1 MSQHNLFSALRA
13 AFPSDLDSTAV
24 ETTAADGSPLFYT
37 WRDLDR
43 ASARIANLLASLKLP
58 EGSRVAVQVE
68 KSVEAM
74 ALYLA
79 TLRAGYVF
87 LPLNT
92 AYQSAEIEYFI
103 GNAEPAVVVC
113 SPKNFGWVSKIAFT
127 AGTKHVFTLGEDRT
141 GSLLERAAHCSDQHT
156 PAIKSA
162 DDLAAIL
169 YTSGTTGRSKG
180 AMLTHGN
187 LLSNAVTLKDYWG
200 WTATGGPDGRGDVL
214 IHALPIFH
222 VHGLFV
228 AIHGALINGSKMIWC
243 PKFDPKAVIAAMP
256 RATVFM
262 GVPTLYVRMLAEP
275 GLTKEAV
282 KNMRLFIAGSAPL
295 LIETFTAWRERTG
308 HTILERYGMSETIM
322 LTSNPYG
329 GDARHGGQS
338 ERRGS
343 TVGFPLPGVG
353 LRVVD
358 DAGKALPVGEIG
370 NIQVQ
375 GPNVFKGYWRMPEK
389 TKEEFSADG
398 WFKTGDVGKV
408 DERGYVSIVGRSKDL
423 IISGGYNVY
432 PAEIE
437 SAINDMP
444 GVAESAVV
452 GVPHPDFGEVGVA
465 VVIAKPGAKL
475 DGDAILAQLKSQLAN
490 FKIPK
495 RCFVATELPRN
506 TMGKVQKN
514 LLREQHKGLF
524 A

>member
-1 MSQHNLFSALRA
+1 MKQDNLFAALRA
-13 AFPSDLDSTAV
+13 SFPANLDLAAI
-24 ETTAADGSPLFYT
+24 ETDNGLTYS

-43 ASARIANLLASLKLP
+43 ATAMIANLLDSLELP
-58 EGSRVAVQVE
+58 EGSRIAVQVE
-68 KSVEAM
+68 KSVEAVM
-74 ALYLA
+74 LYLA

-113 SPKNFGWVSKIAFT
+113 SPGNFGWVSKIAFQ
-127 AGTKHVFTLGEDRT
+127 AGTRHVFTLDDDRT
-141 GSLLERAAHCSDQHT
+141 GTLLQRAAACADQHAVAT
-156 PAIKSA
+156 RST

-187 LLSNAVTLKDYWG
+187 LLSNARVLQEYWG
-200 WTATGGPDGRGDVL
+200 WKPGDVL

-228 AIHGALINGSKMIWC
+228 ALHGALLNGSKIIWMA
-243 PKFDPKAVIAAMP
+243 KFDARRVVEKLPE
-256 RATVFM
+256 ATVFM

-275 GLTKEAV
+275 GLTRAAV
-282 KNMRLFIAGSAPL
+282 RNMRLFIAGSAPL
-295 LIETFTAWRERTG
+295 LIETFQAWQERTG
-308 HTILERYGMSETIM
+308 HIILERYGMSETIM
-322 LTSNPYG
+322 LTSNPY
-329 GDARHGGQS
+329 DARDG
-338 ERRGS
+338 ERRGG
-343 TVGFPLPGVG
+343 TVGFPLPGVS
-353 LRVVD
+353 LRVCD
-358 DAGKALPVGEIG
+358 DDGRPMPVGEIG
-370 NIQVQ
+370 GIQVR

-389 TKEEFSADG
+389 TREEFTADG
-398 WFKTGDVGKV
+398 YFKTGDVGKI

-437 SAINDMP
+437 GYINEMA

-452 GVPHPDFGEVGVA
+452 GVAHPDFGEVGVA
-465 VVIAKPGAKL
+465 VVVPRPGAKL
-475 DGDAILAQLKSQLAN
+475 DGDAIIATLKSRLAN

-495 RCFVATELPRN
+495 RCFVVPDLPRN

-514 LLREQHKGLF
+514 LLRDQHKALF
-524 A
+524 SA